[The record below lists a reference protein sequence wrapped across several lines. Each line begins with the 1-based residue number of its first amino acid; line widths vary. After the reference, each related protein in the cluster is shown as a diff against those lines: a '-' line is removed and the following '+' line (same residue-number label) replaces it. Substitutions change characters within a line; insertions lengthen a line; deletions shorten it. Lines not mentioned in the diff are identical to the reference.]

1 MRYVIYFV
9 IGFGLWLLLTLST
22 NLDHLIAGII
32 VVLIGTILFGGY
44 FTDRPVKFFQ
54 IHRLLWLIIYV
65 PVFIWYMFKANID
78 VAYRALHPM
87 RPIKPGIVKIKTTLK
102 TDIAKVFLANSITLT
117 PGTMTCEID
126 GDYLYIHWIYVQSA
140 RLEKASE
147 IIARPFE
154 RYLRRI
160 FE

>member
-1 MRYVIYFV
+1 
-9 IGFGLWLLLTLST
+9 
-22 NLDHLIAGII
+22 
-32 VVLIGTILFGGY
+32 
-44 FTDRPVKFFQ
+44 
-54 IHRLLWLIIYV
+54 
-65 PVFIWYMFKANID
+65 
-78 VAYRALHPM
+78 
-87 RPIKPGIVKIKTTLK
+87 LK
-102 TDIAKVFLANSITLT
+102 TNIAKVFLANSITLT

-140 RLEKASE
+140 KIEKASD